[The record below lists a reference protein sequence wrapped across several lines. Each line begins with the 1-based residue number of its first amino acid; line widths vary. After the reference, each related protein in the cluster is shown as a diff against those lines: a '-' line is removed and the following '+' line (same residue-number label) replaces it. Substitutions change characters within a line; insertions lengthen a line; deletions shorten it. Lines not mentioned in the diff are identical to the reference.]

1 MTNVSK
7 NFTGQSLRIW
17 RINSH
22 HLIVTRLTRWLY
34 HILITI
40 RGQMVHKRPDKES
53 KHGRDMLCVTRP
65 ASSSHNTNPILPG
78 PGLVV
83 LVPPCQAPGSPRPPA
98 KVPHFQFSHQTTS
111 RGQSRVVAGTWPSP
125 SLLWQLHQGTWHSA
139 FWTWTAILSRYN
151 WYLLTAR
158 YLIQF
163 AKSCSLSK
171 YNLKTIDHIRCSVT
185 IITKL

>member
-83 LVPPCQAPGSPRPPA
+83 VVPPCQAPGSPRPPA

-111 RGQSRVVAGTWPSP
+111 RGQSRAPDPARHTTVTATPGYLALRILNVDRDIVKIQLIFTDCEIFNSVCKK
-125 SLLWQLHQGTWHSA
+125 LL
-139 FWTWTAILSRYN
+139 FVKI
-151 WYLLTAR
+151 
-158 YLIQF
+158 
-163 AKSCSLSK
+163 
-171 YNLKTIDHIRCSVT
+171 
-185 IITKL
+185 

>member
-53 KHGRDMLCVTRP
+53 KHGRVMLCVTRP

-83 LVPPCQAPGSPRPPA
+83 VVPPCQAPGSPRQPPA

-111 RGQSRVVAGTWPSP
+111 RGGQSRAPDPARHYCDSYTRVLGTPHFERGP
-125 SLLWQLHQGTWHSA
+125 
-139 FWTWTAILSRYN
+139 RYCQDTTDIY
-151 WYLLTAR
+151 WLR
-158 YLIQF
+158 DI
-163 AKSCSLSK
+163 
-171 YNLKTIDHIRCSVT
+171 
-185 IITKL
+185 

>member
-83 LVPPCQAPGSPRPPA
+83 VVVVPPCQAPGSPRPPA

-111 RGQSRVVAGTWPSP
+111 RGQSRAPDPARHYCDSYTRVLGTPHFERGP
-125 SLLWQLHQGTWHSA
+125 
-139 FWTWTAILSRYN
+139 RYCQDTTDIY
-151 WYLLTAR
+151 WLR
-158 YLIQF
+158 DI
-163 AKSCSLSK
+163 
-171 YNLKTIDHIRCSVT
+171 
-185 IITKL
+185 